1 MKVLDLFSGIGG
13 FSLGLEWAGMSTVA
27 MCEKDPY
34 CRKILAKHWPDLTI
48 HEDIRNL
55 DGKEYRNSI
64 DLVAGGFPC
73 QPFSVAGKR
82 KGTDDD
88 RHLWPEMLRVIKEAK
103 PRWVIGENVFGFIN
117 MALDDVQADLE
128 REHYEVRKFVLPAVA
143 VDAKH
148 RRDRIFLVA
157 YSNSPAVWNLPER
170 QAQGRDNL
178 QAGRQAITPHDGPSQ
193 SMANANEH
201 ERWRES
207 STESQG
213 RESRMEHG
221 SRSSGL
227 TERQPNKTLA
237 DTNSSWELQQEG
249 DQQEIGG
256 WSGNSSQQDVA
267 NSYGK
272 GLEIGQDLRENHEQ
286 ELSPSERSGS
296 ERRED
301 VANSHGTRGEAGLSG
316 QEPWQEGNSGELDHQ
331 GHQQSWREEVR
342 EWPAEPCVG
351 RVADGVPNRVDRIK
365 GLGNAVVPQLIQA
378 IGELVIEADK
388 EMRSGR

>member
-55 DGKEYRNSI
+55 DGKKYTNAI

-82 KGTDDD
+82 KGSDDD
-88 RHLWPEMLRVIKEAK
+88 RHLWPEMRRVIQEAK

-143 VDAKH
+143 VDARH
-148 RRDRIFLVA
+148 RRDRIILIA

-170 QAQGRDNL
+170 QAQGRDNI

-193 SMANANEH
+193 SMAN
-201 ERWRES
+201 
-207 STESQG
+207 
-213 RESRMEHG
+213 
-221 SRSSGL
+221 
-227 TERQPNKTLA
+227 
-237 DTNSSWELQQEG
+237 TNSSCELQQEG
-249 DQQEIGG
+249 GQQEIGG
-256 WSGNSSQQDVA
+256 WSGNSSEEDVA
-267 NSYGK
+267 NSYGE
-272 GLEIGQDLRENHEQ
+272 GLEIGQGFRDHAQ
-286 ELSPSERSGS
+286 SELSTIARSGC
-296 ERRED
+296 ED
-301 VANSHGTRGEAGLSG
+301 RAVWS
-316 QEPWQEGNSGELDHQ
+316 
-331 GHQQSWREEVR
+331 
-342 EWPAEPCVG
+342 AEPCVG

-378 IGELVIEADK
+378 IGELVIKADR
-388 EMRSGR
+388 EIYS

>member
-55 DGKEYRNSI
+55 DGKKYRNSI
-64 DLVAGGFPC
+64 DLVAGGFPR

-82 KGTDDD
+82 KGADDD

-178 QAGRQAITPHDGPSQ
+178 QTGRQAITPHDGSSQ
-193 SMANANEH
+193 SMAN
-201 ERWRES
+201 
-207 STESQG
+207 
-213 RESRMEHG
+213 
-221 SRSSGL
+221 
-227 TERQPNKTLA
+227 P
-237 DTNSSWELQQEG
+237 DSSWELQQEG

-267 NSYGK
+267 NSYGE

-378 IGELVIEADK
+378 IGELVIEADR

>member
-55 DGKEYRNSI
+55 DGKKYRNSI

-82 KGTDDD
+82 KGSDDD

-103 PRWVIGENVFGFIN
+103 PKWVIGENVFGFIN

-178 QAGRQAITPHDGPSQ
+178 QAGRQAITPDNGPSQ
-193 SMANANEH
+193 SM
-201 ERWRES
+201 
-207 STESQG
+207 
-213 RESRMEHG
+213 
-221 SRSSGL
+221 
-227 TERQPNKTLA
+227 
-237 DTNSSWELQQEG
+237 
-249 DQQEIGG
+249 
-256 WSGNSSQQDVA
+256 A

-316 QEPWQEGNSGELDHQ
+316 QESWQEGNSGELDHQ

>member
-82 KGTDDD
+82 KGSDDD
-88 RHLWPEMLRVIKEAK
+88 RHLWPEMRRVIQEAK

-148 RRDRIFLVA
+148 RRDRIFVVA

-170 QAQGRDNL
+170 QEIGRNNI
-178 QAGRQAITPHDGPSQ
+178 QASRQAITSHHGYAQ
-193 SMANANEH
+193 SMAN
-201 ERWRES
+201 
-207 STESQG
+207 
-213 RESRMEHG
+213 
-221 SRSSGL
+221 
-227 TERQPNKTLA
+227 
-237 DTNSSWELQQEG
+237 TNSSWELQQKG
-249 DQQEIGG
+249 DQQESWG
-256 WSGNSSQQDVA
+256 WSGNSSEQDVA
-267 NSYGK
+267 NSQSK
-272 GLEIGQDLRENHEQ
+272 RM
-286 ELSPSERSGS
+286 ERDWSFGVEESQPSGS
-296 ERRED
+296 Q
-301 VANSHGTRGEAGLSG
+301 GLSG
-316 QEPWQEGNSGELDHQ
+316 RNSSGGEPRVWQ
-331 GHQQSWREEVR
+331 V
-342 EWPAEPCVG
+342 EPCVG
-351 RVADGVPNRVDRIK
+351 RVADGVPSRVDRIK

-378 IGELVIEADK
+378 IGEIVIKADR
-388 EMRSGR
+388 EIYS

>member
-13 FSLGLEWAGMSTVA
+13 FSLGLERAGMSTVA

-55 DGKEYRNSI
+55 DGKRYAESI
-64 DLVAGGFPC
+64 DLVCGGFPC

-82 KGTDDD
+82 KGTNDD
-88 RHLWPEMLRVIKEAK
+88 RHLWPEMLRVIKESR

-148 RRDRIFLVA
+148 RRDRIILIA
-157 YSNSPAVWNLPER
+157 YSNSPAVWDRTER

-178 QAGRQAITPHDGPSQ
+178 QAGRKTITPNDGTAQ
-193 SMANANEH
+193 S
-201 ERWRES
+201 
-207 STESQG
+207 
-213 RESRMEHG
+213 
-221 SRSSGL
+221 
-227 TERQPNKTLA
+227 LA
-237 DTNSSWELQQEG
+237 DTQSERVQGLR
-249 DQQEIGG
+249 
-256 WSGNSSQQDVA
+256 SG
-267 NSYGK
+267 
-272 GLEIGQDLRENHEQ
+272 REQ
-286 ELSPSERSGS
+286 EPHAHER
-296 ERRED
+296 
-301 VANSHGTRGEAGLSG
+301 
-316 QEPWQEGNSGELDHQ
+316 QELPMCESQRPRPAYWE
-331 GHQQSWREEVR
+331 
-342 EWPAEPCVG
+342 AEPCVG
-351 RVADGVPNRVDRIK
+351 RVADGVPNRVDRIR

-378 IGELVIEADK
+378 IGELVIKADR

>member
-34 CRKILAKHWPDLTI
+34 CRKILTKHWPDLTI

-82 KGTDDD
+82 KGADDD

-193 SMANANEH
+193 SMAN
-201 ERWRES
+201 
-207 STESQG
+207 
-213 RESRMEHG
+213 
-221 SRSSGL
+221 
-227 TERQPNKTLA
+227 P
-237 DTNSSWELQQEG
+237 NSSWELQQEG
-249 DQQEIGG
+249 DQQEIRG

-267 NSYGK
+267 NSYSE

-316 QEPWQEGNSGELDHQ
+316 QESWQEGNSGELDHQ
-331 GHQQSWREEVR
+331 GHQQSWRKGSR

>member
-34 CRKILAKHWPDLTI
+34 CRKILTKHWPDLTI

-55 DGKEYRNSI
+55 DGKEYTNAI

-82 KGTDDD
+82 KGADDD

-193 SMANANEH
+193 SMAN
-201 ERWRES
+201 
-207 STESQG
+207 
-213 RESRMEHG
+213 
-221 SRSSGL
+221 
-227 TERQPNKTLA
+227 P
-237 DTNSSWELQQEG
+237 NSSWELQQEG
-249 DQQEIGG
+249 DQQEIRG

-267 NSYGK
+267 NSYSE

-316 QEPWQEGNSGELDHQ
+316 QESWQEGNSGELDHQ
-331 GHQQSWREEVR
+331 GHQQSWRKGSR